1 MPIETPTLEG
11 TLIRLEP
18 LSLDHLPALERVAL
32 DERIWRY
39 MLVWVRTPEELRAW
53 VEAALAQGST
63 GTQMAW
69 VTVLRKTGEVIGSSR
84 FLELDL
90 RHQTVEVGHTWIA
103 PAFEGTGVNS
113 EVKLLQFRYAFETLG
128 LRRVALKT
136 HHENLHSQAAIRANW
151 RGAGGDLPQPL
162 RDAGRQPAPQR
173 LVLHHTRGVARG
185 AIETRG
191 AACAAAGSGWAGVST
206 VRLSWPQAA

>member
-136 HHENLHSQAAIRANW
+136 HHENLHSQAAIRAIGGVPEGTFRNHYVMPDGSQRHSVW
-151 RGAGGDLPQPL
+151 FSITREEWPEVRSRLEARLALRLGQAGP
-162 RDAGRQPAPQR
+162 
-173 LVLHHTRGVARG
+173 
-185 AIETRG
+185 
-191 AACAAAGSGWAGVST
+191 GSRPSA
-206 VRLSWPQAA
+206 

>member
-136 HHENLHSQAAIRANW
+136 HHENLHSQAAIRAIGGVPEGTFRNHYVMPDGSQRHSVW
-151 RGAGGDLPQPL
+151 FSVTREEWPEVRSRLEARLALRLGQAGP
-162 RDAGRQPAPQR
+162 
-173 LVLHHTRGVARG
+173 
-185 AIETRG
+185 
-191 AACAAAGSGWAGVST
+191 GSRPSA
-206 VRLSWPQAA
+206 

>member
-113 EVKLLQFRYAFETLG
+113 EVKLLQFHYAFETLG

-136 HHENLHSQAAIRANW
+136 HHENLHSQAAIRAIGGVPEGTFRNHYVMPDGSQRHSVW
-151 RGAGGDLPQPL
+151 FSITREEWPEVRSRLEARLALRLGQAGP
-162 RDAGRQPAPQR
+162 
-173 LVLHHTRGVARG
+173 
-185 AIETRG
+185 
-191 AACAAAGSGWAGVST
+191 GSRPSA
-206 VRLSWPQAA
+206 